1 MVYFGLH
8 EKPGEYK
15 ISFSTNMELLMSKKY
30 IISLDAGTT
39 SNRAI
44 IFDHDLNIAGISQR
58 EFRQIYPKPGW
69 VEHDAGEIWQT
80 QYTVL
85 KEVIEANN
93 ISPSDIAALGITNQR
108 ETTIIWDRKT
118 GEPVANAIVWQDRRT
133 AGFCESLKQ
142 GGYSDTIRKKTGLV
156 IDSYFSGTKIKW
168 ILDNVKGVRKGA
180 EKGELAFGTVET
192 WLLWNLT
199 KGKHHITD
207 VSNASRTMLFNIN
220 TLEWDKELLKLM
232 DIPEAL
238 LPEVVDSSSPYCTVH
253 PDMLDGNIPISG
265 MAGDQ
270 QASLFGQLCYEP
282 GMVKN
287 TYGTG
292 CFVMMNTG
300 NEPDLSSEKLLSTI
314 AWKIGEEIKY
324 AVEGSI
330 FIGGSLI
337 QWLRDKLK
345 IVKRSAD
352 IEALANSVK
361 DNGGIV
367 IVPAFAGLGAPH
379 WDQFARGTIFGITGA
394 TTDAHI
400 ARAAL
405 EAIALQ
411 VKDAISEMISSTG
424 IEIKQLHVDGGAS
437 VDNLLMQLQADLL
450 GCEVVRPKITE
461 TTALGAALLAGL
473 AVGFWNGYDDI
484 KNRWK
489 TDRVFNPDK
498 SVDNRDLLK
507 YWDKALERTRG
518 WIEEE

>member
-1 MVYFGLH
+1 M
-8 EKPGEYK
+8 
-15 ISFSTNMELLMSKKY
+15 NKKY

-39 SNRAI
+39 SSRAI
-44 IFDHDLNIAGISQR
+44 AFDRDLNIIGISQR
-58 EFRQIYPKPGW
+58 EFRQIYPRPGW
-69 VEHDAGEIWQT
+69 VEHDPTEIWET
-80 QYTVL
+80 QYAVL
-85 KEVIEANN
+85 KKVIENNN
-93 ISPSDIAALGITNQR
+93 ISPSKIAALGITNQR
-108 ETTIIWDRKT
+108 ETTIIWDRKS
-118 GEPVANAIVWQDRRT
+118 GKPVANAIVWQDRRT
-133 AGFCESLKQ
+133 AGYCESLKQ
-142 GGYSDTIRKKTGLV
+142 DGYSDTIRQKTGLV
-156 IDSYFSGTKIKW
+156 IDAYFSGTKIKW
-168 ILDNVKGVRKGA
+168 ILDNVKGIRERA
-180 EKGELAFGTVET
+180 ENGELAFGTVET
-192 WLLWNLT
+192 WLVWKLT
-199 KGKHHITD
+199 AGMLHITD
-207 VSNASRTMLFNIN
+207 VSNASRTMLFNIR
-220 TLEWDKELLKLM
+220 TLEWDRELLELI

-238 LPEVVDSSSPYCTVH
+238 LPEVVDSSAVYGNVH
-253 PDMLDGNIPISG
+253 PNVLDGDIPVAG

-300 NEPDLSSEKLLSTI
+300 SEPDLSSEKLLSTI
-314 AWKIGEEIKY
+314 AWKIGEDIQY

-330 FIGGSLI
+330 FIGGSLV

-345 IVKRSAD
+345 IVDTSSG
-352 IEALANSVK
+352 IEKLAKQVE

-411 VKDAISEMISSTG
+411 VKDVISEMISSTG

-437 VDNLLMQLQADLL
+437 VDNLLMQMQADLL
-450 GCEVVRPKITE
+450 GCEVMRPKITE
-461 TTALGAALLAGL
+461 TTALGASLLAGL
-473 AVGFWNGYDDI
+473 SVGFWNDYDDI
-484 KNRWK
+484 KKRWK
-489 TDRVFNPDK
+489 AEKTFMPDK
-498 SVDNRDLLK
+498 SVDNSELLK
-507 YWDKALERTRG
+507 YWSKALERTKG

>member
-1 MVYFGLH
+1 M
-8 EKPGEYK
+8 
-15 ISFSTNMELLMSKKY
+15 NKKY

-39 SNRAI
+39 SNRSI
-44 IFDHDLNIAGISQR
+44 IFDHELNIQGIAQR
-58 EFRQIYPKPGW
+58 EFRQIYPRPGW
-69 VEHDAGEIWQT
+69 VEHDANEIWKT
-80 QYTVL
+80 QHDVL
-85 KEVIEANN
+85 KEVIEQNN
-93 ISPSDIAALGITNQR
+93 IRPSEIAAIGITNQR
-108 ETTIIWDRKT
+108 ETTILWDRKT
-118 GEPVANAIVWQDRRT
+118 GEPVSNAIVWQDRRT
-133 AGFCESLKQ
+133 SGYCESLKER
-142 GGYSDTIRKKTGLV
+142 GHSDFIRQKTGLV

-168 ILDNVKGVRKGA
+168 ILDNVTGIRERA
-180 EKGELAFGTVET
+180 ERGELAFGTVET
-192 WLLWNLT
+192 WLVWKLSG
-199 KGKHHITD
+199 GKLHISD

-220 TLEWDKELLKLM
+220 TLEWDKELLELM
-232 DIPEAL
+232 DIPEVL
-238 LPEVVDSSSPYCTVH
+238 LPEIVDSSSIYGTVH
-253 PDMLDGNIPISG
+253 PEILNGHIPVSG

-300 NEPDLSSEKLLSTI
+300 DKPDLGSEKLLSTI
-314 AWKIGEEIKY
+314 AWKIDKNIQY

-345 IVKRSAD
+345 IVKSASD
-352 IEALANSVK
+352 IEVLATSVE

-367 IVPAFAGLGAPH
+367 IIPAFAGLGAPH
-379 WDQFARGTIFGITGA
+379 WDQYARGTIFGITGA

-411 VKDAISEMISSTG
+411 VKDAVDEMISGTG
-424 IEIKQLHVDGGAS
+424 IEIKELHVDGGAS
-437 VDNLLMQLQADLL
+437 VDNLLMQMQSDLL

-461 TTALGAALLAGL
+461 TTALGAAMLAGL
-473 AVGFWNGYDDI
+473 AVGFWENPEDI
-484 KNRWK
+484 TSRWE
-489 TDRVFNPDK
+489 TDRTFNPDK
-498 SVDNRDLLK
+498 SVDNSTLLK
-507 YWDKALERTRG
+507 YWNKALERSKR